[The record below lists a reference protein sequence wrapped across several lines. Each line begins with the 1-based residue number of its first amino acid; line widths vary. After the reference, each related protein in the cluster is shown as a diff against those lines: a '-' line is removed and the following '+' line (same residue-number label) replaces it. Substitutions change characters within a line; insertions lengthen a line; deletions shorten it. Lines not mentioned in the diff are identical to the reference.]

1 MENNVDVSREIELAE
16 LKKETLRMS
25 FELANAQANSIM
37 LFTLQWKDL
46 EDQLDST
53 MKSIE
58 EKGLEVDLKQKS
70 LEERERAVELKEIE
84 LASLQS
90 RIEECDMLLERKIEE
105 LRSVRSRIE
114 GCKGELK
121 CKESELGSIEKKIG
135 DRHCEYQLR
144 VGEID
149 ELRKSSDELSKKLSV
164 KREELSSVEELI
176 EKRLGE
182 LKEHE
187 ELRKCIRDCSDDEQ
201 VLELR
206 KSTQLSENTLIDSP
220 PANPLQFVT
229 TVIEG
234 SSDLMPAEVS
244 AVLSVSPDPAKF
256 VLDLIR
262 GSYYDNQKKRGR
274 ADIQQVIVR
283 NFTLLLERLN
293 EVQPKISPRVKAQAM
308 VLAFEWKRKLRIV
321 TENSLEVSSFLQL
334 LITYELVT
342 AFDKGE
348 ILGVLFSISH
358 LKQAPEICMALGF
371 ADVVPGFVH
380 NLIKRNIQHMK
391 GKNTNFGD
399 SAPPNESASAPMIL
413 PQQGDHQ
420 NNSSSSSGLGNQS
433 RQQNSKIKRP
443 RPYPSLKRNRPM
455 LPAPVNPPTGGWV

>member
-1 MENNVDVSREIELAE
+1 
-16 LKKETLRMS
+16 
-25 FELANAQANSIM
+25 M

-46 EDQLDST
+46 EDQFDRT

-105 LRSVRSRIE
+105 LGSVRSRIE

-144 VGEID
+144 VGEVD

-187 ELRKCIRDCSDDEQ
+187 ELLKCVRDCSDDEQ
-201 VLELR
+201 LELR
-206 KSTQLSENTLIDSP
+206 KSTQSSENSLIDSP
-220 PANPLQFVT
+220 PANPLQFGT

-283 NFTLLLERLN
+283 NFILLLERLK
-293 EVQPKISPRVKAQAM
+293 EVQPKISPQVKAQAM
-308 VLAFEWKRKLRIV
+308 VLAFEWKRNLRTV

-380 NLIKRNIQHMK
+380 NLIKRNI
-391 GKNTNFGD
+391 
-399 SAPPNESASAPMIL
+399 L
-413 PQQGDHQ
+413 PQQGDQQ
-420 NNSSSSSGLGNQS
+420 NNSSSTSGLGNQS
-433 RQQNSKIKRP
+433 RQQNSKKKRP
-443 RPYPSLKRNRPM
+443 RPYPSLKRI
-455 LPAPVNPPTGGWV
+455 

>member
-274 ADIQQVIVR
+274 ADIQQVI
-283 NFTLLLERLN
+283 
-293 EVQPKISPRVKAQAM
+293 AM

-342 AFDKGE
+342 AFDKDE
-348 ILGVLFSISH
+348 ILRLLFTVSH
-358 LKQAPEICMALGF
+358 LKQVPEICMALGF